1 MPKIT
6 TFITFENRAEEA
18 AKYYCTVFKSSRIL
32 TTTYYDEGTPMPKGT
47 VMTVEVELDGQRF
60 VLMNGGEH
68 FKLTDALSLMIEVET
83 QEEVDH
89 YATKLSA
96 NGGREV
102 MCGWVTDQFGLSWQ
116 VTPVMLMRAIQDKDP
131 ARRQRV
137 MDAMMKM
144 NRLDIAT
151 LQRAADGK

>member
-1 MPKIT
+1 MPTIT
-6 TFITFENRAEEA
+6 TFITFENRADEA
-18 AKYYCTVFKSSRIL
+18 AKYYCSVFKNSKIL
-32 TTTYYDEGTPMPKGT
+32 ATTYYGDGLPLPKGT

-60 VLMNGGEH
+60 VFMNGGAD
-68 FKLTDALSLMIEVET
+68 FKLTHALSLMIEVDT

-96 NGGREV
+96 DGGREV
-102 MCGWVTDQFGLSWQ
+102 ACGWVTDRFGLSWQ
-116 VTPVMLMRAIQDKDP
+116 VTPKMLMRLINDKDP
-131 ARRQRV
+131 ARAKRV

-151 LQRAADGK
+151 LQRAAG

>member
-6 TFITFENRAEEA
+6 TFISFENRADEA
-18 AKYYCTVFKSSRIL
+18 AKYYCTVFKNSKIL
-32 TTTYYDEGTPMPKGT
+32 ATTYYGEGTPLPAGT

-60 VLMNGGEH
+60 VFMNGGDH

-83 QEEVDH
+83 QDEVDY

-96 NGGREV
+96 DGGREV
-102 MCGWVTDQFGLSWQ
+102 MCGWVTDKFGLSWQ
-116 VTPVMLMRAIQDKDP
+116 VTPVMLMRSIQDKDP
-131 ARRQRV
+131 ARRKRV
-137 MDAMMKM
+137 FEAMMKM